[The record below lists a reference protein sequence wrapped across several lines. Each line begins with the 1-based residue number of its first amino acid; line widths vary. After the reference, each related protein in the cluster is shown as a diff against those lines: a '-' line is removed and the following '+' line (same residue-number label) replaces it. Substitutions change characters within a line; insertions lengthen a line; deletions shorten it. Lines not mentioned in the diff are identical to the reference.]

1 MSSKLSNLFSSADLA
16 RIAEAVKAAEG
27 QTSGEIVPYVVERSD
42 GYEAAIWRGGFA
54 LSALVWLVVLL
65 WYELS
70 TTWFA
75 FGLVEILLSLVL
87 AQGLGMMLTLLLPA
101 LKRFFAGQIALTRA
115 VQQEAHTA
123 FLREEVFKTRER
135 TGILLFMSLFERRV
149 VVLGDAGIN
158 AKVAQ
163 EEWEEVVQIII
174 AGMRAQQPAEGL
186 IAAIQKCGAL
196 LQKQGVLRRSDDS
209 DELANTLRMQEGE

>member
-1 MSSKLSNLFSSADLA
+1 MTSKLSRLFSSADLA

-27 QTSGEIVPYVVERSD
+27 QTAGEIVPNVVERSD
-42 GYEAAIWRGGFA
+42 NYEAAIWRGGFA
-54 LSALVWLVVLL
+54 LSALVWLAVLL
-65 WYELS
+65 WDELS
-70 TTWFA
+70 ATWFA
-75 FGLVEILLSLVL
+75 FGLAEILLSLML
-87 AQGLGMMLTLLLPA
+87 AQGLGMMLALRIPA
-101 LKRFFAGQIALTRA
+101 VKRFFAGQTALTRA
-115 VQQEAHTA
+115 VQQEAQTA

-163 EEWEEVVQIII
+163 EEWEEVVQTIV
-174 AGMRAQQPAEGL
+174 AGMHAQQPAEGL

-196 LQKQGVLRRSDDS
+196 LQKQGVLRHVDDS
-209 DELANTLRMQEGE
+209 DELANVLRMKEAE